1 MKSLKFVKIHGIGN
15 DYIYI
20 DGINSTINKLS
31 DLSIKISNRHFGVGS
46 DGLIALLPSQKAD
59 FRMRMFNADGSEAEM
74 CGNGIRGLAKMI
86 HDHGFSKKK
95 QLTIETLAGI
105 MELELTLKDNKVSMV
120 TVDMGEPILEREK
133 IPMIGEPG
141 HVIEETI
148 ELEDSV
154 KFELTAVSVG
164 NPHAIIF
171 VEDVDNFPIEK
182 YGSLIEKH
190 PLFPSRINVEFVKI
204 LSSNEA
210 KQRTWERGSGETMA
224 CGTGATAV
232 TVAGALTGRLDS
244 QSTIHLLGG
253 DLMIRWDKQT
263 NHLFMTGPATEVFK
277 GEWFY

>member
-15 DYIYI
+15 DYVYI

-31 DLSIKISNRHFGVGS
+31 ELSVKISDLHFGVGS

-105 MELELTLKDNKVSMV
+105 MNLELTLKDNKVSMV

-133 IPMIGEPG
+133 IPMLGEPG
-141 HVIEETI
+141 QVIEETI

-182 YGSLIEKH
+182 YGSLIENH
-190 PLFPSRINVEFVKI
+190 PLFPSRTNVEFVKV

-232 TVAGALTGRLDS
+232 TVAGVLTGRLDS

-263 NHLFMTGPATEVFK
+263 NHLFMTCPATEVFK
-277 GEWFY
+277 GEWYF